1 MENEMLEKQA
11 QRTYETMCEMFDE
24 MGFKYTPHDD
34 DRVVTCTIH
43 GDDIPM
49 EFTIFVFPQRQMV
62 SFICNMPFTVPEDIR
77 PDMAIAISVANNGL
91 MDGNFDFSIDS
102 GAIRFRLTESFAD
115 SILGKEV
122 FRYMI
127 SVAAST
133 VDDYNDKFLMMCK
146 GYMSLTQ
153 FLEAEEEMRG
163 SSDSEES
170 EENEE

>member
-115 SILGKEV
+115 SILG
-122 FRYMI
+122 
-127 SVAAST
+127 T
-133 VDDYNDKFLMMCK
+133 
-146 GYMSLTQ
+146 
-153 FLEAEEEMRG
+153 
-163 SSDSEES
+163 
-170 EENEE
+170 